1 MVPEPAKLVSVPPV
15 VVTSPETKFVDD
27 SLSVKVMVSVEPIFR
42 VALPLRVIVIVG
54 ATVSTEIKSD
64 PPTAFALPAVSVNVL
79 AATDTVAEPMNAA
92 FGVKV
97 AV

>member
-27 SLSVKVMVSVEPIFR
+27 SLSVKVMVSVEPMFR
-42 VALPLRVIVIVG
+42 VVEPALVMATVG
-54 ATVSTEIKSD
+54 ATVSTEIESD
-64 PPTAFALPAVSVNVL
+64 PPTTFALPAVSVNVL
-79 AATDTVAEPMNAA
+79 AATDTVAEPVNDA